1 MHIKKYFKKLFEDS
15 ISQIVC
21 FFHPRETQI
30 LVQKYL
36 QSNFFFIWCEYQYFF
51 GGCCF
56 LNLRVLRMKELIM
69 ASNIAFWLDDQRHV
83 TLIG

>member
-36 QSNFFFIWCEYQYFF
+36 QSNFFFIWCEYQYFLGVVVF
-51 GGCCF
+51 
-56 LNLRVLRMKELIM
+56 
-69 ASNIAFWLDDQRHV
+69 
-83 TLIG
+83 